1 MWSRL
6 NALTNCSSRVGN
18 ILSQL
23 KNSDSK
29 TSNGKISIC
38 IIHVDDDQNF
48 LEVSKSILELES
60 NFQVDNT
67 LYVDEALTKL
77 ATEHYDIVISDYEM
91 PKKDGLQFLK
101 ELREQ
106 KNEIPF
112 ILFTG
117 KGREEVAIK
126 ALNLGAEGYHN
137 KQGSPETVYGELTH
151 SINLVVDRNKAKQA
165 LEESEKRYH
174 NLMEQASEAIL
185 VHDAKG
191 RIIGANQRACKN
203 LGYTKEELSR
213 MTMADIDSEATE
225 NKKHVLLWPRVVA
238 GETFIFESRQKRK
251 DGSTFPVEVSL
262 GPMTIGKET
271 LVIGLTR
278 DITERKKN
286 EELLKDSVAKYR
298 EFAESLPAIVF
309 EIDVNGNFVFI
320 NRTASQIIGY
330 GQDEIGNSFNFDRLV
345 VPDEREKATANIKR
359 LLSGENIGPNE
370 YTLMKKDGTVFPVMI
385 WATPNIIQ
393 NKVVTIRGIAVDIS
407 ERKKAEE
414 ELKKNHLKLKIM
426 NEKLHVVGGLTRY
439 DVRNKLMIIKTNAYS
454 LKKQIGD
461 KPKLAKYLEEI
472 DSAINSSDRLLE
484 FSRLYEEIG
493 DEELSK
499 VNIAECFNQAAALFS
514 NLSTVRIV
522 NECQGLEVIA
532 DSLLGQLFYNLID
545 NSIKHGKKVAQIR
558 LHYNKDEDGVKL
570 FYEDDGVGIP
580 SANKPKLF
588 GEGFT
593 SGNGS
598 GLGLKLIEKIIGVYG
613 WTIAE
618 TGEPGKGAK
627 FTITIPKLNKN

>member
-1 MWSRL
+1 
-6 NALTNCSSRVGN
+6 
-18 ILSQL
+18 
-23 KNSDSK
+23 
-29 TSNGKISIC
+29 
-38 IIHVDDDQNF
+38 
-48 LEVSKSILELES
+48 
-60 NFQVDNT
+60 
-67 LYVDEALTKL
+67 
-77 ATEHYDIVISDYEM
+77 M

-185 VHDAKG
+185 VHDAEG
-191 RIIGANQRACKN
+191 RIIGANQRACKS
-203 LGYTKEELSR
+203 LGYTKEELTK
-213 MTMADIDSEATE
+213 MTIADIDSEPTE

-238 GETFIFESRQKRK
+238 GETFIFESHQKRK

-286 EELLKDSVAKYR
+286 EDLLKDSVVKYR
-298 EFAESLPAIVF
+298 EFAESLPEIVF
-309 EIDVNGNFVFI
+309 EIDVNGNFAFI
-320 NRTASQIIGY
+320 NKTASQIIGY
-330 GQDEIGNSFNFDRLV
+330 GQDEIGNTFNFAQLV
-345 VPDEREKATANIKR
+345 VPDEREKATANIKK
-359 LLSGENIGPNE
+359 LMSGENVGPNE

-393 NKVVTIRGIAVDIS
+393 NKVATIRGIAVDVS

-414 ELKKNHLKLKIM
+414 ELKKNHLKLKTM
-426 NEKLHVVGGLTRY
+426 NEKLQVVGGLTRH
-439 DVRNKLMIIKTNAYS
+439 DVRNKLMIIKTNAHS

-461 KPKLAKYLEEI
+461 NPKLAKYLEKI

-493 DEELSK
+493 VEELSK
-499 VNIAECFNQAAALFS
+499 VNIAECFDQAAALFS
-514 NLSTVRIV
+514 NLGTVRIV

-532 DSLLGQLFYNLID
+532 DSLLEQLFYNLIG
-545 NSIKHGKKVAQIR
+545 NSIKHGKKVTQIR
-558 LHYNKDEDGVKL
+558 LHYNKDDDGVKL

-593 SGNGS
+593 PGSES

-613 WTIAE
+613 WTITE

-627 FTITIPKLNKN
+627 FTITIPKLSKN